1 MARHFIIGTDHPES
15 PQRSTLVM
23 GPEHGDDEVRKAFYA
38 ARVAGSHSD
47 GSRVWELWT
56 RSGRVEVS
64 IAANNTAPKKGS
76 NK

>member
-1 MARHFIIGTDHPES
+1 MKHFIIGTDHPES

-38 ARVAGSHSD
+38 ARVASEHSD

-56 RSGRVEVS
+56 RTGRVEVS
-64 IAANNTAPKKGS
+64 IATKTPSKKGHT
-76 NK
+76 K